1 MKQIEKQDL
10 TAENLIE
17 IIRDTLLEEGYE
29 TKRFSDGNKFY
40 TTDYDCVMVRISDD
54 LYYELSIKKTNILPV
69 KLCGKSAIPKYKY
82 EMMDKQY
89 EQIELGLQVEDL
101 L

>member
-1 MKQIEKQDL
+1 M
-10 TAENLIE
+10 
-17 IIRDTLLEEGYE
+17 EEGYE

-40 TTDYDCVMVRISDD
+40 TTDYDCIMIQISDD
-54 LYYELSIKKTNILPV
+54 LYYQLSIDKTKTHSV
-69 KLCGKSAIPKYKY
+69 AMFGKSAIPKYKY

-89 EQIELGLQVEDL
+89 EPIELGLKVEDL